1 MNPVERAIASINAEE
16 LRRRRTVRGKDLNDL
31 IPVLDSYSAVG
42 MAREFLG
49 LLGEIMAACETLEQF
64 DPREPQPYWYERA
77 AGMHRRLGEHDEELD
92 VLARWLMHWPASRE
106 RNDLAR
112 DRIKARYADVM
123 DRHGL

>member
-1 MNPVERAIASINAEE
+1 MNQVERAIASINAEE

-42 MAREFLG
+42 MSREFLG
-49 LLGEIMAACETLEQF
+49 LLGEIMAACETLEQY

-77 AGMHRRLGEHDEELD
+77 AGMHRRLGQHGEELD
-92 VLARWLMHWPASRE
+92 VLARWLMYWPASRE
-106 RNDLAR
+106 RTDLAR
-112 DRIKARYADVM
+112 DRIKARYADVA